1 MGNLNWNK
9 VTEELDK
16 VYKYGIKN
24 TKNVFDIDR
33 FNRVEEISEEIKNH
47 KNKDDFE
54 NIDSLFFT
62 KIGYETP
69 KLDCRAAVFKENKI
83 LLVQELNRLW
93 TMPGGWV
100 DHNLSIRE
108 NIIKETMEEAGVD
121 VEPVRVIA
129 VQDRKKHNE
138 PEYIYNIIKV
148 FVLCKLNGGRFQKNI
163 ETLKSGYFSIDEIP
177 EMSKDRTTLEQ
188 VEMCFKAHY
197 NKDFKVELD

>member
-1 MGNLNWNK
+1 MENLNWNK
-9 VTEELDK
+9 VTEELDNI
-16 VYKYGIKN
+16 YRHGIKN

-33 FNRVEEISEEIKNH
+33 LKRVGEISDEIKNH

-54 NIDSLFFT
+54 NIDRLFFT
-62 KIGYETP
+62 KTGYKTP
-69 KLDCRAAVFKENKI
+69 KLDCRAAVFKDNKI
-83 LLVQELNRLW
+83 LLVQELNKLW